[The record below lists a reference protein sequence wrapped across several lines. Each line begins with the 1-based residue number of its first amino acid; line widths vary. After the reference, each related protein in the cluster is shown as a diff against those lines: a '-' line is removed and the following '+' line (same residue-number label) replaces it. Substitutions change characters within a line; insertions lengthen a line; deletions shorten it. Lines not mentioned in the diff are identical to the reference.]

1 MKPITPHLW
10 FDKEAIEAAG
20 FYTSVFSNSRIEY
33 TTTIR
38 GAPSGDCDIVSFEL
52 CGQPFMAI
60 SAGPYFKF
68 NPSISFQVK
77 CATKDE
83 VDSLWHKLSSGGMAL
98 MELGQYPFSE
108 RFGWCNDKY
117 GLSWQVM
124 FVKDGPIEPTITT
137 MLMFVGKKAGKAEE
151 AIGFYTSVF
160 PDATS
165 DILMR
170 YDQGEEPD
178 RQGTVKYAVFSLLGT
193 EFAAMDSAHEHG
205 FDFDESISFMVNCS
219 TQEEIDYYSTRLSA
233 VPESEQCGWI
243 KDKYGVSWQ
252 IVPEGMGEMLQ
263 DKDEA
268 KVARVTQAVLKMKKL
283 DLEAL
288 QRAYEEA

>member
-77 CATKDE
+77 CATME
-83 VDSLWHKLSSGGMAL
+83 ELDSLWDKLSSGGMAL
-98 MELGQYPFSE
+98 MELGEYPFSKS
-108 RFGWCNDKY
+108 FGWCNDKY

-124 FVKDGPIEPTITT
+124 FVEDGPIEPVITA
-137 MLMFVGKKAGKAEE
+137 MLMFVGEKAGKAEE

-160 PDATS
+160 PDGTS

-170 YDQGEEPD
+170 YGQGEEPD
-178 RQGTVKYAVFSLLGT
+178 RQGTVKYACFSLLGT
-193 EFAAMDSAHEHG
+193 QFAAMDSAHEHG
-205 FDFDESISFMVNCS
+205 FDFDESISFMVNCGD
-219 TQEEIDYYSTRLSA
+219 QAEIDYYWTSLSA

-243 KDKYGVSWQ
+243 TDKYGVSWQ
-252 IVPEGMGEMLQ
+252 IVPAAMGRMLQ
-263 DKDEA
+263 DDDEA
-268 KVARVTQAVLKMKKL
+268 RLARVMQAVLRMKKL
-283 DLEAL
+283 DIETLD
-288 QRAYEEA
+288 RAYAEA